1 MFQPLT
7 YLWFPKRDEGDSPKA
22 ATAAAAPVQSASLAT
37 SINEPEPPTELVETL
52 LKAIEERTSRAE
64 KSVLRSMAEQTGVD
78 EASLADL
85 LAKARTE
92 QAAELPPETQEKL
105 DAANARL
112 TKRLLE
118 AEVKAIGAEL
128 GLIDADVALTLL
140 DTTGVTIAEDGA
152 VSGVREAL
160 EALRQRKRYLFTAGS
175 RSAWAQKVGTGGA
188 SALSGVEEAFYRKN
202 PTLKK

>member
-7 YLWFPKRDEGDSPKA
+7 NSPVDQHDAGDGVKA
-22 ATAAAAPVQSASLAT
+22 ATVGEPKPLPPDDLA
-37 SINEPEPPTELVETL
+37 ETL
-52 LKAIEERTSRAE
+52 LKAVEERTSRAE

-78 EASLADL
+78 EETLTDL
-85 LAKARTE
+85 LAKARAT
-92 QAAELPPETQEKL
+92 QAAELPPETQQKL

-118 AEVKAIGAEL
+118 AEVKVVGAEL
-128 GLIDADVALTLL
+128 GLIDTEVALQLM
-140 DTTGVTIAEDGA
+140 DTTGITIAEDGT

-160 EALRQRKRYLFTAGS
+160 ETLRQSKRYLFSQGN
-175 RSAWAQKVGTGGA
+175 RGAWAQKVGTGGA

-202 PTLKK
+202 PALKK